1 MPIEDDAVKTN
12 TDSLNVN
19 SGALSRV
26 NAALDGLGGII
37 GALVKGAPK
46 SLGDT
51 LGTVLGDNNPLA
63 RSMKF
68 AEGYIGVWQGL
79 TRSGVNFNNE
89 IDTMILATG
98 RANIQLEQLS
108 RMVSESGAAFAA
120 IGGIANQGVNDFL
133 QNQTIFMRE
142 GANNT
147 FNPLREE
154 LERLGYTSESI
165 AESFLAYDQIQAISN
180 IRDRRVGFE
189 RNRASAD
196 FAKTMDELARLT
208 GKQISQLEKEAAEIS
223 RQGNVFAFSQGLDTS
238 VKDEL
243 RNGLQE
249 LNEVA
254 PVVKDFATDLITR
267 GFPNPNDPAMMAL
280 NAAAPELRESL
291 LAARDA
297 FLDGDETRA
306 QMLMDNAIG
315 EAKLLRH
322 NQFLIRQSMLG
333 NATEITG
340 ASMDIMTQL
349 NSGIAVGADAI
360 RAFAAKELGIDES
373 EVTGDQMAEYEK
385 RLIEKNRAAQQQGSQ
400 GLLNSY
406 LSSIRQV
413 QSLAMTMQDDVVK
426 GIFKTLED
434 GIDKFQGYID
444 TKLSMSAL
452 YEGMADGLM
461 KEILLNAESPEAS
474 ANFLMTQ
481 ANEAIEALNRRAT
494 ALSDEDD
501 PDAVRKISDIQ
512 ASLEA
517 NIRKLTEDAGDED
530 ARNTIRTLTTAIQ
543 RIIAD
548 TNPQIHNTLSDE
560 EIQRLRA
567 ALQDITVPEYSTG
580 TMGQEGRLFQNFGS
594 ETLAKLHGLE
604 AVVTP
609 DQMQS
614 IVSQS
619 ALGAV
624 QGMSSA
630 INESR
635 NTSTTLQGMLNTIR
649 TIPAQVQQ
657 PEQIQNETNVEE
669 MMNKL
674 TRQLRVPLE
683 EAMQSTLVPKLEQ
696 LVSVST
702 QNVEMSNKVR
712 KGISGL
718 DGDML
723 RSM

>member
-1 MPIEDDAVKTN
+1 MSEDAQNNN
-12 TDSLNVN
+12 TDQLNLN

-26 NAALDGLGGII
+26 NSALDSLGGIV
-37 GALVKGAPK
+37 GALVKGAPQSFGEILDK
-46 SLGDT
+46 IPGLDGK
-51 LGTVLGDNNPLA
+51 VA
-63 RSMKF
+63 QSMKF

-89 IDTMILATG
+89 IDEMILATG

-108 RMVSESGAAFAA
+108 RMVQESGAAFAA
-120 IGGIANQGVNDFL
+120 IGGIAQSGVDSFL
-133 QNQTIFMRE
+133 ASQTIFNE
-142 GANNT
+142 ELNGT
-147 FNPLREE
+147 FNPLRVQ

-165 AESFLAYDQIQAISN
+165 ADSFLAYDQIQAISG

-189 RNRASAD
+189 RNRAATD

-223 RQGNVFAFSQGLDTS
+223 RQGNVFAFGAGLDTE

-249 LNEVA
+249 LKEVA

-306 QMLMDNAIG
+306 QILMDNAVG
-315 EAKLLRH
+315 EAKMLRH
-322 NQFLIRQSMLG
+322 NQFLIRQAMLG
-333 NATEITG
+333 SATEITG

-349 NSGIAVGADAI
+349 NSGIAIGGDAI
-360 RAFAAKELGIDES
+360 REFAAKEFGVDAEN
-373 EVTGDQMAEYEK
+373 VTGDQMAQAQAMM
-385 RLIEKNRAAQQQGSQ
+385 IEENRKAQAAGSE
-400 GLLNSY
+400 GVLDAY
-406 LSSIRQV
+406 LGSMRTV
-413 QSLAMTMQDDVVK
+413 QSLAMEMQEDVVN
-426 GIFKTLED
+426 GMFSTLET
-434 GIDKFQGYID
+434 GIDKFQAYID
-444 TKLSMSAL
+444 TKLSLANI
-452 YEGMADGLM
+452 YNEGMNDLLR
-461 KEILLNAESPEAS
+461 EILGD
-474 ANFLMTQ
+474 ANGPRAGANVVMQQ
-481 ANEAIEALNRRAT
+481 AQRAIDALNRRAT
-494 ALSDEDD
+494 ALSDQDNPE
-501 PDAVRKISDIQ
+501 ATAKVQRIVS
-512 ASLEA
+512 SLET
-517 NIRKLTEDAGDED
+517 N
-530 ARNTIRTLTTAIQ
+530 IQ
-543 RIIAD
+543 RLSQDANDDDAKASIRQLTQAITRIITD
-548 TNPQIHNTLSDE
+548 TNPEMNRTLSPE
-560 EIQRLRA
+560 EVQSLIDSIQN
-567 ALQDITVPEYSTG
+567 INVPTYSTG
-580 TMGQEGRLFQNFGS
+580 TMGQEGKLFQNFGS

-630 INESR
+630 MNESR

-657 PEQIQNETNVEE
+657 PEQIQDNTNVEE
-669 MMNKL
+669 MMNNL
-674 TRQLRVPLE
+674 TRQLKAPLE
-683 EAMQSTLVPKLEQ
+683 EAMKSTLVPKLEQ

-712 KGISGL
+712 KGISSL

>member
-1 MPIEDDAVKTN
+1 MSEDAQNNN
-12 TDSLNVN
+12 TDQLNLN

-26 NAALDGLGGII
+26 NSALDSLGGIV
-37 GALVKGAPK
+37 GALVKGAPQSFGEILDK
-46 SLGDT
+46 IPGLDGK
-51 LGTVLGDNNPLA
+51 VA
-63 RSMKF
+63 QSMKF

-89 IDTMILATG
+89 IDEMILATG

-108 RMVSESGAAFAA
+108 RMVQESGAAFAA
-120 IGGIANQGVNDFL
+120 IGGIAQSGVDSFL
-133 QNQTIFMRE
+133 ASQTIFNE
-142 GANNT
+142 ELNGT
-147 FNPLREE
+147 FNPLRVQ

-165 AESFLAYDQIQAISN
+165 ADSFLAYDQIQAISV

-189 RNRASAD
+189 RNRAATD

-223 RQGNVFAFSQGLDTS
+223 RQGNISAFSAGLDTE
-238 VKDEL
+238 VKDQL

-249 LNEVA
+249 LSEVA
-254 PVVKDFATDLITR
+254 PIVKDFATDLITR

-306 QMLMDNAIG
+306 QILMDNAVG
-315 EAKLLRH
+315 EAKMLRH
-322 NQFLIRQSMLG
+322 NQFLIRQAMLG
-333 NATEITG
+333 SATEITG

-349 NSGIAVGADAI
+349 NSGIAIGGDAI
-360 RAFAAKELGIDES
+360 REFAAKEFGVDAEN
-373 EVTGDQMAEYEK
+373 VTGDQMAQAQAMM
-385 RLIEKNRAAQQQGSQ
+385 IEENRKAQAAGSE
-400 GLLNSY
+400 GVLDAY
-406 LSSIRQV
+406 LGSMRTV
-413 QSLAMTMQDDVVK
+413 QSLAMEMQEDVVN
-426 GIFKTLED
+426 GMFSTLET
-434 GIDKFQGYID
+434 GIDKFQAYID
-444 TKLSMSAL
+444 TKLSLANI
-452 YEGMADGLM
+452 YNEGMNDLLR
-461 KEILLNAESPEAS
+461 EILGD
-474 ANFLMTQ
+474 ANGPRAGANVVMQQ
-481 ANEAIEALNRRAT
+481 AQRAIDALNRRAT
-494 ALSDEDD
+494 ALSDQDNPE
-501 PDAVRKISDIQ
+501 ATAKVQRIVS
-512 ASLEA
+512 SLET
-517 NIRKLTEDAGDED
+517 N
-530 ARNTIRTLTTAIQ
+530 IQ
-543 RIIAD
+543 RLSQDANDDDAKASIRQLTQAITRIITD
-548 TNPQIHNTLSDE
+548 TNPEMNRTLSPE
-560 EIQRLRA
+560 EVQSLIDSIQN
-567 ALQDITVPEYSTG
+567 INVPTYSTG
-580 TMGQEGRLFQNFGS
+580 TMGQEGKLFQNFGS

-630 INESR
+630 MNESR

-657 PEQIQNETNVEE
+657 PEQIQDNTNVEE
-669 MMNKL
+669 MMNNL
-674 TRQLRVPLE
+674 TRQLKAPLE
-683 EAMQSTLVPKLEQ
+683 EAMKSTLVPKLEQ

-712 KGISGL
+712 KGISSL

>member
-1 MPIEDDAVKTN
+1 MADDAQNNN
-12 TDSLNVN
+12 TEQLNLN

-26 NAALDGLGGII
+26 NSALDSLGGIV
-37 GALVKGAPK
+37 GALVKGAPQSFGEILDK
-46 SLGDT
+46 IPGLDGK
-51 LGTVLGDNNPLA
+51 VA
-63 RSMKF
+63 QSMKF

-89 IDTMILATG
+89 IDEMILATG

-108 RMVSESGAAFAA
+108 RMVSESGGAFAA
-120 IGGIANQGVNDFL
+120 IGGIAQSGVDQFL
-133 QNQTIFMRE
+133 ASQTVFNAE
-142 GANNT
+142 VNGT
-147 FNPLREE
+147 FNPLRVQ
-154 LERLGYTSESI
+154 LDRLGYTSDTI
-165 AESFLAYDQIQAISN
+165 AESFLAYDQIQAISG

-189 RNRASAD
+189 RNRAATD

-208 GKQISQLEKEAAEIS
+208 GKQIKQLEKEAAEIS
-223 RQGNVFAFSQGLDTS
+223 RQGNIFAFSAGLDTS

-297 FLDGDETRA
+297 FLSGDETRA
-306 QMLMDNAIG
+306 QILMDNAVG
-315 EAKLLRH
+315 EAKMLRQ
-322 NQFLIRQSMLG
+322 NQFLIRQAMLG
-333 NATEITG
+333 GATEITG
-340 ASMDIMTQL
+340 ASMDIVTQL
-349 NSGIAVGADAI
+349 NNGIAVGGEAVQAY
-360 RAFAAKELGIDES
+360 AAKMFGVDFDQ
-373 EVTGDQMAEYEK
+373 VTGDQMREAQDKMIAENIIAQEK
-385 RLIEKNRAAQQQGSQ
+385 GSE
-400 GLLNSY
+400 GILDAY
-406 LSSIRQV
+406 LGSMRTV
-413 QSLAMTMQDDVVK
+413 QSLAMEMQESVVN
-426 GIFKTLED
+426 GMFSTLEK
-434 GIDKFQGYID
+434 GIDKFQAYID
-444 TKLSMSAL
+444 TKLSLANI
-452 YEGMADGLM
+452 YNEGMDGLLR
-461 KEILLNAESPEAS
+461 EILGDANSTRAGANVVMERAQQAINA
-474 ANFLMTQ
+474 LT
-481 ANEAIEALNRRAT
+481 RRAT
-494 ALSDEDD
+494 ALSDEDN
-501 PDAVRKISDIQ
+501 PEAMTKVQEILST
-512 ASLEA
+512 LETNMQRLSTNA
-517 NIRKLTEDAGDED
+517 NDDD
-530 ARNTIRTLTTAIQ
+530 ARASIRQLTSAISRMITETNPDVNSTLTPAQLEKLMESIL
-543 RIIAD
+543 AM
-548 TNPQIHNTLSDE
+548 P
-560 EIQRLRA
+560 
-567 ALQDITVPEYSTG
+567 VPEYSTG
-580 TMGQEGRLFQNFGS
+580 TMGQEGKLFQNFGS

-630 INESR
+630 MNESR

-669 MMNKL
+669 MMNNL
-674 TRQLRVPLE
+674 TRQLKAPLE

>member
-1 MPIEDDAVKTN
+1 MSEDAQNNN
-12 TDSLNVN
+12 TDQLNLN

-26 NAALDGLGGII
+26 NSALDSLGGIV
-37 GALVKGAPK
+37 GALVKGAPQSFGEILDK
-46 SLGDT
+46 IPGLDGK
-51 LGTVLGDNNPLA
+51 VA
-63 RSMKF
+63 QSMKF

-89 IDTMILATG
+89 IDEMILATG

-108 RMVSESGAAFAA
+108 RMVQESGAAFAA
-120 IGGIANQGVNDFL
+120 IGGIAQSGVDSFL
-133 QNQTIFMRE
+133 ASQTIFNAE
-142 GANNT
+142 LNGT
-147 FNPLREE
+147 FNPLRVQ

-165 AESFLAYDQIQAISN
+165 ADSFLAYDQIQAVSG

-189 RNRASAD
+189 RNRAATD

-223 RQGNVFAFSQGLDTS
+223 RQGNISAFSAGLDTE
-238 VKDEL
+238 VKDQL

-249 LNEVA
+249 LSEVA
-254 PVVKDFATDLITR
+254 PIVKDFATDLITR

-306 QMLMDNAIG
+306 QILMDNAVG
-315 EAKLLRH
+315 EAKMLRH
-322 NQFLIRQSMLG
+322 NQFLIRQAMLG
-333 NATEITG
+333 GATEITG

-349 NSGIAVGADAI
+349 NSGIAIGGDAI
-360 RAFAAKELGIDES
+360 REFAAKEFGVDAEN
-373 EVTGDQMAEYEK
+373 VTGDQMAQAQAMM
-385 RLIEKNRAAQQQGSQ
+385 IEENRKAQVAGSE
-400 GLLNSY
+400 GVLNAY
-406 LSSIRQV
+406 LGSMRTV
-413 QSLAMTMQDDVVK
+413 QSLAMEMQEDVVN
-426 GIFKTLED
+426 GMFSALET
-434 GIDKFQGYID
+434 GIDKFQAYID
-444 TKLSMSAL
+444 TKLSLANI
-452 YEGMADGLM
+452 YDGGMNDLLR
-461 KEILLNAESPEAS
+461 EILGD
-474 ANFLMTQ
+474 ANGPRAGANVVMQQ
-481 ANEAIEALNRRAT
+481 AQRAIDALNRRAT
-494 ALSDEDD
+494 ALSDQDNPE
-501 PDAVRKISDIQ
+501 ATAKVQRIVS
-512 ASLEA
+512 SLET
-517 NIRKLTEDAGDED
+517 N
-530 ARNTIRTLTTAIQ
+530 IQ
-543 RIIAD
+543 RLSQDANDDDAKASIRQLTQAITRIITD
-548 TNPQIHNTLSDE
+548 TNPEMNRTLSPE
-560 EIQRLRA
+560 EVQSLIDSIQN
-567 ALQDITVPEYSTG
+567 INVPTYSTG
-580 TMGQEGRLFQNFGS
+580 TMGQEGKLFQNFGS

-630 INESR
+630 MNESR

-657 PEQIQNETNVEE
+657 PEQIQDNTNVEE
-669 MMNKL
+669 MMNNL
-674 TRQLRVPLE
+674 TRQLKAPLE
-683 EAMQSTLVPKLEQ
+683 EAMKSTLVPKLEQ

-712 KGISGL
+712 KGISSL

>member
-1 MPIEDDAVKTN
+1 MSEDAQNNN
-12 TDSLNVN
+12 TDQLNLN

-26 NAALDGLGGII
+26 NSALDSLGGIV
-37 GALVKGAPK
+37 GALVKGAPQSFGEILDK
-46 SLGDT
+46 IPGLDGK
-51 LGTVLGDNNPLA
+51 VA
-63 RSMKF
+63 QSMKF

-89 IDTMILATG
+89 IDEMILATG

-108 RMVSESGAAFAA
+108 RMVQESGAAFAA
-120 IGGIANQGVNDFL
+120 IGGIAQSGVDSFL
-133 QNQTIFMRE
+133 ASQTIFNAE
-142 GANNT
+142 LNGT
-147 FNPLREE
+147 FNPLRVQ

-165 AESFLAYDQIQAISN
+165 ADSFLAYDQIQAISG

-189 RNRASAD
+189 RNRAATD

-223 RQGNVFAFSQGLDTS
+223 RQGNIFAFGAGLDTE

-306 QMLMDNAIG
+306 QILMDNAVG

-322 NQFLIRQSMLG
+322 NQFLIRQAMLG
-333 NATEITG
+333 GATEITG

-349 NSGIAVGADAI
+349 NSGIAIGGDAI
-360 RAFAAKELGIDES
+360 REFAAKEFGVDAED
-373 EVTGDQMAEYEK
+373 VTGDQMAQAQAMM
-385 RLIEKNRAAQQQGSQ
+385 IEENRKAQVAGSE
-400 GLLNSY
+400 GLLDAY
-406 LSSIRQV
+406 LGSMRTV
-413 QSLAMTMQDDVVK
+413 QSLAMEMQEDVVN
-426 GIFKTLED
+426 GIFSTLET
-434 GIDKFQGYID
+434 GIDKFQAYID
-444 TKLSMSAL
+444 TKLSLANIYDS
-452 YEGMADGLM
+452 GMNDLIR
-461 KEILLNAESPEAS
+461 EILGDANGPQAGANVVMANA
-474 ANFLMTQ
+474 Q
-481 ANEAIEALNRRAT
+481 RAIELLNRRAT
-494 ALSDEDD
+494 ALSDEDN
-501 PDAVRKISDIQ
+501 PEAIAKVQDIVS
-512 ASLEA
+512 SLETNIQRLSTDA
-517 NIRKLTEDAGDED
+517 NDDDAKASIRQ
-530 ARNTIRTLTTAIQ
+530 LTTAIT
-543 RIIAD
+543 RIISE
-548 TNPQIHNTLSDE
+548 TNPDIYATLTQE
-560 EIQRLRA
+560 EMERLLA
-567 ALQDITVPEYSTG
+567 SIKDISVPAYSTG
-580 TMGQEGRLFQNFGS
+580 TMGQEGKLFQNFGS

-604 AVVTP
+604 AVVMP

-649 TIPAQVQQ
+649 TIPAQLQQ

-669 MMNKL
+669 MMNNL
-674 TRQLRVPLE
+674 TRQLKAPLE
-683 EAMQSTLVPKLEQ
+683 EAMKSTLVPKLEQ

>member
-1 MPIEDDAVKTN
+1 MAEDAQNNN
-12 TDSLNVN
+12 TDQLNLN

-26 NAALDGLGGII
+26 NSALDSLGGIV
-37 GALVKGAPK
+37 GALVKGAPQSFGEILDK
-46 SLGDT
+46 IPGLDGK
-51 LGTVLGDNNPLA
+51 VA
-63 RSMKF
+63 QSMKF

-89 IDTMILATG
+89 IDEMILATG

-108 RMVSESGAAFAA
+108 RMVQESGAAFAA
-120 IGGIANQGVNDFL
+120 IGGIAQSGVDSFL
-133 QNQTIFMRE
+133 ASQTIFNE
-142 GANNT
+142 ELNGT
-147 FNPLREE
+147 FNPLRVQ

-165 AESFLAYDQIQAISN
+165 ADSFLAYDQIQAISG

-189 RNRASAD
+189 RNRAATD

-223 RQGNVFAFSQGLDTS
+223 RQGNISAFSAGLDTE
-238 VKDEL
+238 VKDQL

-249 LNEVA
+249 LSEVA
-254 PVVKDFATDLITR
+254 PIVKDFATDLITR

-306 QMLMDNAIG
+306 QILMDNAVG
-315 EAKLLRH
+315 EAKMLRH
-322 NQFLIRQSMLG
+322 NQFLIRQAMLG
-333 NATEITG
+333 SATEITG

-349 NSGIAVGADAI
+349 NSGIAIGGDAI
-360 RAFAAKELGIDES
+360 REFAAKEFGVDAEN
-373 EVTGDQMAEYEK
+373 VTGDQMAQAQAMM
-385 RLIEKNRAAQQQGSQ
+385 IEENRKAQAAGSE
-400 GLLNSY
+400 GVLDAY
-406 LSSIRQV
+406 LGSMRTV
-413 QSLAMTMQDDVVK
+413 QSLAMEMQEDVVN
-426 GIFKTLED
+426 GMFSTLET
-434 GIDKFQGYID
+434 GIDKFQAYID
-444 TKLSMSAL
+444 TKLSLANI
-452 YEGMADGLM
+452 YNEGMNDLLR
-461 KEILLNAESPEAS
+461 EILGD
-474 ANFLMTQ
+474 ANGPRAGANVVMQQ
-481 ANEAIEALNRRAT
+481 AQRAIDALNRRAT
-494 ALSDEDD
+494 ALSDQDNPE
-501 PDAVRKISDIQ
+501 ATAKVQRIVS
-512 ASLEA
+512 SLETNIQRLSQDA
-517 NIRKLTEDAGDED
+517 NDDDAKASIRQLTQAITRIITDTNPEI
-530 ARNTIRTLTTAIQ
+530 NRTLTAEELESISQAIQ
-543 RIIAD
+543 GIVL
-548 TNPQIHNTLSDE
+548 PS
-560 EIQRLRA
+560 
-567 ALQDITVPEYSTG
+567 YSTG
-580 TMGQEGRLFQNFGS
+580 TMGQEGKLFQNFGS

-630 INESR
+630 MNESR

-657 PEQIQNETNVEE
+657 PEQIQDNTNVEE
-669 MMNKL
+669 MMNNL
-674 TRQLRVPLE
+674 TRQLKAPLE
-683 EAMQSTLVPKLEQ
+683 EAMKSTLVPKLEQ

-712 KGISGL
+712 KGISSL

>member
-1 MPIEDDAVKTN
+1 MSEDAQNNN
-12 TDSLNVN
+12 TDQLNLN

-26 NAALDGLGGII
+26 NSALDSLGGIV
-37 GALVKGAPK
+37 GALVKGAPQSFGEILDK
-46 SLGDT
+46 IPGLDGK
-51 LGTVLGDNNPLA
+51 VA
-63 RSMKF
+63 QSMKF

-89 IDTMILATG
+89 IDEMILATG

-108 RMVSESGAAFAA
+108 RMVQESGAAFAA
-120 IGGIANQGVNDFL
+120 IGGIAQSGVDSFL
-133 QNQTIFMRE
+133 ASQTIFNAE
-142 GANNT
+142 LNGT
-147 FNPLREE
+147 FNPLRVQ

-165 AESFLAYDQIQAISN
+165 ADSFLAYDQIQAISG

-189 RNRASAD
+189 RNRAATD

-223 RQGNVFAFSQGLDTS
+223 RQGNIFAFGAGLDTE

-306 QMLMDNAIG
+306 QILMDNAVG

-322 NQFLIRQSMLG
+322 NQFLIRQAMLG
-333 NATEITG
+333 GATEITG

-349 NSGIAVGADAI
+349 NSGIAIGGDAI
-360 RAFAAKELGIDES
+360 REFAAKEFGVDAED
-373 EVTGDQMAEYEK
+373 VTGDQMAQAQAMM
-385 RLIEKNRAAQQQGSQ
+385 IEENRKAQVAGSE
-400 GLLNSY
+400 GLLDAY
-406 LSSIRQV
+406 LGSMRTV
-413 QSLAMTMQDDVVK
+413 QSLAMEMQEDVVN
-426 GIFKTLED
+426 GIFSTLET
-434 GIDKFQGYID
+434 GIDKFQAYID
-444 TKLSMSAL
+444 TKLSLANIYDS
-452 YEGMADGLM
+452 GMNDLIR
-461 KEILLNAESPEAS
+461 EILGDANGPQAGANVVMANA
-474 ANFLMTQ
+474 Q
-481 ANEAIEALNRRAT
+481 RAIELLNRRAT
-494 ALSDEDD
+494 ALSDEDN
-501 PDAVRKISDIQ
+501 PEAIAKVQDIVS
-512 ASLEA
+512 SLETNIQRLSTDA
-517 NIRKLTEDAGDED
+517 NDDDAKASIRQ
-530 ARNTIRTLTTAIQ
+530 LTTAIT
-543 RIIAD
+543 RIISE
-548 TNPQIHNTLSDE
+548 TNPDIYATLTQE
-560 EIQRLRA
+560 EMERLLA
-567 ALQDITVPEYSTG
+567 SIKDISVPAYSTG
-580 TMGQEGRLFQNFGS
+580 TMGQEGKLFQNFGS

-649 TIPAQVQQ
+649 TIPAQLQQ

-669 MMNKL
+669 MMNNL
-674 TRQLRVPLE
+674 TRQLKAPLE
-683 EAMQSTLVPKLEQ
+683 EAMKSTLVPKLEQ

>member
-1 MPIEDDAVKTN
+1 MSDDAQNNN
-12 TDSLNVN
+12 TEQLNLN

-26 NAALDGLGGII
+26 NSALDSLGGIV
-37 GALVKGAPK
+37 GALVKGAPQSFGEILDK
-46 SLGDT
+46 IPGLDGK
-51 LGTVLGDNNPLA
+51 VA
-63 RSMKF
+63 QSMKF

-89 IDTMILATG
+89 IDEMILATG

-108 RMVSESGAAFAA
+108 RMVSESGGAFAA
-120 IGGIANQGVNDFL
+120 IGGIAQSGVDQFL
-133 QNQTIFMRE
+133 ASQTVFNAE
-142 GANNT
+142 VNGT
-147 FNPLREE
+147 FNPLRVQ
-154 LERLGYTSESI
+154 LDRLGYTSDTI
-165 AESFLAYDQIQAISN
+165 AESFLAYDQIQAISG

-189 RNRASAD
+189 RNRAATD

-208 GKQISQLEKEAAEIS
+208 GKQIKQLEKEAAEIS
-223 RQGNVFAFSQGLDTS
+223 RQGNIFAFSAGLDTS

-297 FLDGDETRA
+297 FLSGDETRA
-306 QMLMDNAIG
+306 QILMDNAVG
-315 EAKLLRH
+315 EAKMLRQ
-322 NQFLIRQSMLG
+322 NQFLIRQAMLG
-333 NATEITG
+333 GATEITG
-340 ASMDIMTQL
+340 ASMDIVTQL
-349 NSGIAVGADAI
+349 NNGIAVGGEAVQAY
-360 RAFAAKELGIDES
+360 AAKMFGVDFDQ
-373 EVTGDQMAEYEK
+373 VTGDQMREAQDKMIAENIIAQEK
-385 RLIEKNRAAQQQGSQ
+385 GSE
-400 GLLNSY
+400 GILDAY
-406 LSSIRQV
+406 LGSMRTV
-413 QSLAMTMQDDVVK
+413 QSLAMEMQESVVN
-426 GIFKTLED
+426 GMFSTLEK
-434 GIDKFQGYID
+434 GIDKFQAYID
-444 TKLSMSAL
+444 TKLSLANI
-452 YEGMADGLM
+452 YNEGMDGLLR
-461 KEILLNAESPEAS
+461 EILGDANSTRAGANVVMERAQQAINA
-474 ANFLMTQ
+474 LT
-481 ANEAIEALNRRAT
+481 RRAT
-494 ALSDEDD
+494 ALSDEDN
-501 PDAVRKISDIQ
+501 PEAMTKVQEILS
-512 ASLEA
+512 SLETNMQRLSTNA
-517 NIRKLTEDAGDED
+517 NDDD
-530 ARNTIRTLTTAIQ
+530 ARASIRQLTSAISRMITETNPDVNSTLTPAQLEKLMESIL
-543 RIIAD
+543 AM
-548 TNPQIHNTLSDE
+548 P
-560 EIQRLRA
+560 
-567 ALQDITVPEYSTG
+567 VPEYSTG
-580 TMGQEGRLFQNFGS
+580 TMGQEGKLFQNFGS

-630 INESR
+630 MNESR

-669 MMNKL
+669 MMNNL
-674 TRQLRVPLE
+674 TRQLKAPLE

>member
-1 MPIEDDAVKTN
+1 MADDAQNNN
-12 TDSLNVN
+12 TEQLNLN

-26 NAALDGLGGII
+26 NSALDSLGGIV
-37 GALVKGAPK
+37 GALVKGAPQSFGEILDK
-46 SLGDT
+46 IPGLDGK
-51 LGTVLGDNNPLA
+51 VA
-63 RSMKF
+63 QSMKF

-89 IDTMILATG
+89 IDEMILATG

-108 RMVSESGAAFAA
+108 RMVSESGGAFAA
-120 IGGIANQGVNDFL
+120 IGGIAQSGVDQFL
-133 QNQTIFMRE
+133 ASQTVFNAE
-142 GANNT
+142 VNGT
-147 FNPLREE
+147 FNPLRVQ
-154 LERLGYTSESI
+154 LDRLGYTSDTI
-165 AESFLAYDQIQAISN
+165 AESFLAYDQIQAISG

-189 RNRASAD
+189 RNRAATD

-208 GKQISQLEKEAAEIS
+208 GKQIKQLEKEAAEIS
-223 RQGNVFAFSQGLDTS
+223 RQGNIFAFSAGLDTS

-297 FLDGDETRA
+297 FLSGDETRA
-306 QMLMDNAIG
+306 QILMDNAVG
-315 EAKLLRH
+315 EAKMLRQ
-322 NQFLIRQSMLG
+322 NQFLIRQAMLG
-333 NATEITG
+333 GATEITG
-340 ASMDIMTQL
+340 ASMDIVTQL
-349 NSGIAVGADAI
+349 NNGIAVGGEAVQAY
-360 RAFAAKELGIDES
+360 AAKMFGVDFDQ
-373 EVTGDQMAEYEK
+373 VTGDQMREAQDKMIAENIIAQEK
-385 RLIEKNRAAQQQGSQ
+385 GSE
-400 GLLNSY
+400 GILDAY
-406 LSSIRQV
+406 LGSMRTV
-413 QSLAMTMQDDVVK
+413 QSLAMEMQESVVN
-426 GIFKTLED
+426 GMFSTLEK
-434 GIDKFQGYID
+434 GIDKFQAYID
-444 TKLSMSAL
+444 TKLSLANI
-452 YEGMADGLM
+452 YNEGMDGLLR
-461 KEILLNAESPEAS
+461 EILGDANSTRAGANVVMERAQQAINA
-474 ANFLMTQ
+474 LT
-481 ANEAIEALNRRAT
+481 RRAT
-494 ALSDEDD
+494 ALSDEDN
-501 PDAVRKISDIQ
+501 PEAMTKVQEILS
-512 ASLEA
+512 SLETNMQRLSTNA
-517 NIRKLTEDAGDED
+517 NDDD
-530 ARNTIRTLTTAIQ
+530 ARASIRQLTSAISRMITETNPDVNSTLTPAQLEKLMESIL
-543 RIIAD
+543 AM
-548 TNPQIHNTLSDE
+548 P
-560 EIQRLRA
+560 
-567 ALQDITVPEYSTG
+567 VPEYSTG
-580 TMGQEGRLFQNFGS
+580 TMGQEGKLFQNFGS

-630 INESR
+630 MNESR

-669 MMNKL
+669 MMNNL
-674 TRQLRVPLE
+674 TRQLKAPLE

>member
-1 MPIEDDAVKTN
+1 MADDAQNNN
-12 TDSLNVN
+12 TEQLNLN

-26 NAALDGLGGII
+26 NSALDSLGGIV
-37 GALVKGAPK
+37 GALVKGAPQSFGEILDK
-46 SLGDT
+46 IPGLDGK
-51 LGTVLGDNNPLA
+51 VA
-63 RSMKF
+63 QSMKF

-89 IDTMILATG
+89 IDEMILATG

-108 RMVSESGAAFAA
+108 RMVSESGGAFAA
-120 IGGIANQGVNDFL
+120 IGGIAQSGVDQFL
-133 QNQTIFMRE
+133 ASQTVFNAE
-142 GANNT
+142 VNGT
-147 FNPLREE
+147 FNPLRVQ
-154 LERLGYTSESI
+154 LDRLGYTSDTI
-165 AESFLAYDQIQAISN
+165 AESFLAYDQIQAVSG

-189 RNRASAD
+189 RNRAATD

-208 GKQISQLEKEAAEIS
+208 GKQIKQLEKEAAEIS
-223 RQGNVFAFSQGLDTS
+223 RQGNIFAFSAGLDTS

-297 FLDGDETRA
+297 FLSGDETRA
-306 QMLMDNAIG
+306 QILMDNAVG
-315 EAKLLRH
+315 EAKMLRQ
-322 NQFLIRQSMLG
+322 NQFLIRQAMLG
-333 NATEITG
+333 GATEITG
-340 ASMDIMTQL
+340 ASMDIVTQL
-349 NSGIAVGADAI
+349 NNGIAVGGEAVQAY
-360 RAFAAKELGIDES
+360 AAKMFGVDFDQ
-373 EVTGDQMAEYEK
+373 VTGDQMREAQDKMIAENIIAQEK
-385 RLIEKNRAAQQQGSQ
+385 GSE
-400 GLLNSY
+400 GILDAY
-406 LSSIRQV
+406 LGSMRTV
-413 QSLAMTMQDDVVK
+413 QSLAMEMQESVVN
-426 GIFKTLED
+426 GMFSTLEK
-434 GIDKFQGYID
+434 GIDKFQAYID
-444 TKLSMSAL
+444 TKLSLANI
-452 YEGMADGLM
+452 YNEGMDGLLR
-461 KEILLNAESPEAS
+461 EILGDANSTRAGANVVMERAQQAINA
-474 ANFLMTQ
+474 LT
-481 ANEAIEALNRRAT
+481 RRAT
-494 ALSDEDD
+494 ALSDEDN
-501 PDAVRKISDIQ
+501 PEAMTKVQEILS
-512 ASLEA
+512 SLETNMQRLSTNA
-517 NIRKLTEDAGDED
+517 NDDD
-530 ARNTIRTLTTAIQ
+530 ARASIRQLTSAISRMITETNPDVNSTLTPAQLEKLMESIL
-543 RIIAD
+543 AM
-548 TNPQIHNTLSDE
+548 P
-560 EIQRLRA
+560 
-567 ALQDITVPEYSTG
+567 VPEYSTG
-580 TMGQEGRLFQNFGS
+580 TMGQEGKLFQNFGS

-630 INESR
+630 MNESR

-669 MMNKL
+669 MMNNL
-674 TRQLRVPLE
+674 TRQLKAPLE

>member
-1 MPIEDDAVKTN
+1 MSEDAQNNN
-12 TDSLNVN
+12 TDQLNLN

-26 NAALDGLGGII
+26 NSALDSLGGIV
-37 GALVKGAPK
+37 GALVKGAPQSFGEILDK
-46 SLGDT
+46 IPGLDGK
-51 LGTVLGDNNPLA
+51 VA
-63 RSMKF
+63 QSMKF

-89 IDTMILATG
+89 IDEMILATG

-108 RMVSESGAAFAA
+108 RMVQESGAAFAA
-120 IGGIANQGVNDFL
+120 IGGIAQSGVDSFL
-133 QNQTIFMRE
+133 ASQTIFNAE
-142 GANNT
+142 LNGT
-147 FNPLREE
+147 FNPLRVQ

-165 AESFLAYDQIQAISN
+165 AESFLAYDQIQAISG

-189 RNRASAD
+189 RNRAATD

-223 RQGNVFAFSQGLDTS
+223 RQGNIFAFGAGLDTE

-249 LNEVA
+249 LSEVA

-306 QMLMDNAIG
+306 QILMDNAVG
-315 EAKLLRH
+315 EAKMLRH
-322 NQFLIRQSMLG
+322 NQFLIRQAMLG
-333 NATEITG
+333 GATEITG

-349 NSGIAVGADAI
+349 NSGIAIGGDAI
-360 RAFAAKELGIDES
+360 REFAAKEFGVDAED
-373 EVTGDQMAEYEK
+373 VTGDQMAQAQAMM
-385 RLIEKNRAAQQQGSQ
+385 IEENRKAQVAGSE
-400 GLLNSY
+400 GILDAY
-406 LSSIRQV
+406 LGSMRTV
-413 QSLAMTMQDDVVK
+413 QSLAMEMQEDVVN
-426 GIFKTLED
+426 GMFSTLEK
-434 GIDKFQGYID
+434 GIDKFQAYID
-444 TKLSMSAL
+444 TKLSLANI
-452 YEGMADGLM
+452 YNEGIDGLLR
-461 KEILLNAESPEAS
+461 EILGD
-474 ANFLMTQ
+474 ANGPRAGANIVMQQAQRAIDALTQ
-481 ANEAIEALNRRAT
+481 RAT
-494 ALSDEDD
+494 ALSDEDN
-501 PDAVRKISDIQ
+501 PEAMAKVQNILS
-512 ASLEA
+512 SLETNIQRLSRDA
-517 NIRKLTEDAGDED
+517 NDDDAKASIRQ
-530 ARNTIRTLTTAIQ
+530 LTTAIT
-543 RIIAD
+543 RIISE
-548 TNPQIHNTLSDE
+548 TNPGIYETLTQE
-560 EIQRLRA
+560 EMERLLSSIENISIPA
-567 ALQDITVPEYSTG
+567 YSTG
-580 TMGQEGRLFQNFGS
+580 TMGQEGKLFQNFGS

-649 TIPAQVQQ
+649 TIPAQLQQ

-669 MMNKL
+669 MMNNL
-674 TRQLRVPLE
+674 TRQLKAPLE
-683 EAMQSTLVPKLEQ
+683 EAMKSTLVPKLEQ

>member
-1 MPIEDDAVKTN
+1 MSEDAQNNN
-12 TDSLNVN
+12 TDQLNLN

-26 NAALDGLGGII
+26 NSALDSLGGIV
-37 GALVKGAPK
+37 GALVKGAPQSFGEILDK
-46 SLGDT
+46 IPGLDGK
-51 LGTVLGDNNPLA
+51 VA
-63 RSMKF
+63 QSMKF

-89 IDTMILATG
+89 IDEMILATG

-108 RMVSESGAAFAA
+108 RMVQESGAAFAA
-120 IGGIANQGVNDFL
+120 IGGIAQSGVDSFL
-133 QNQTIFMRE
+133 ASQTIFNAE
-142 GANNT
+142 LNGT
-147 FNPLREE
+147 FNPLRVQ

-165 AESFLAYDQIQAISN
+165 ADSFLAYDQIQAISG

-189 RNRASAD
+189 RNRAATD

-223 RQGNVFAFSQGLDTS
+223 RQGNVFAFGAGLDTE

-249 LNEVA
+249 LKEVA

-306 QMLMDNAIG
+306 QILMDNAVG
-315 EAKLLRH
+315 EAKMLRH
-322 NQFLIRQSMLG
+322 NQFLIRQAMLG
-333 NATEITG
+333 GATEITG

-349 NSGIAVGADAI
+349 NSGIAIGGDAI
-360 RAFAAKELGIDES
+360 REFAAKEFGVDAEN
-373 EVTGDQMAEYEK
+373 VTGDQMAQAQAMM
-385 RLIEKNRAAQQQGSQ
+385 IEENRKAQVAGSE
-400 GLLNSY
+400 GVLNAY
-406 LSSIRQV
+406 LGSMRTV
-413 QSLAMTMQDDVVK
+413 QSLAMEMQEDVVN
-426 GIFKTLED
+426 GMFSALET
-434 GIDKFQGYID
+434 GIDKFQAYID
-444 TKLSMSAL
+444 TKLSLANI
-452 YEGMADGLM
+452 YDGGMNDLLR
-461 KEILLNAESPEAS
+461 EILGDANGPRAGANVVITS
-474 ANFLMTQ
+474 AQ
-481 ANEAIEALNRRAT
+481 RAIDALNQRAT
-494 ALSDEDD
+494 ALSDEDN
-501 PDAVRKISDIQ
+501 PEAMAKVQEIVS
-512 ASLEA
+512 SLETNIQRLSQNA
-517 NIRKLTEDAGDED
+517 NDDDAKASIRQLTQAITRIITDTNPEI
-530 ARNTIRTLTTAIQ
+530 NRTLTAEELESISQAIQ
-543 RIIAD
+543 GIVL
-548 TNPQIHNTLSDE
+548 PS
-560 EIQRLRA
+560 
-567 ALQDITVPEYSTG
+567 YSTG
-580 TMGQEGRLFQNFGS
+580 TMGQEGKLFQNFGS

-630 INESR
+630 MNESR

-657 PEQIQNETNVEE
+657 PEQIQDNTNVEE
-669 MMNKL
+669 MMNNL
-674 TRQLRVPLE
+674 TRQLKAPLE
-683 EAMQSTLVPKLEQ
+683 EAMKSTLVPKLEQ

-712 KGISGL
+712 KGISSL

>member
-1 MPIEDDAVKTN
+1 MSEDAQNNN
-12 TDSLNVN
+12 TDQLNLN

-26 NAALDGLGGII
+26 NSALDSLGGIV
-37 GALVKGAPK
+37 GALVKGAPQSFGEILDK
-46 SLGDT
+46 IPGLDGK
-51 LGTVLGDNNPLA
+51 VA
-63 RSMKF
+63 QSMKF

-89 IDTMILATG
+89 IDEMIKATG

-108 RMVSESGAAFAA
+108 RMVQESGAAFAA
-120 IGGIANQGVNDFL
+120 IGGIAQSGVDSFL
-133 QNQTIFMRE
+133 ASQTTFNAE
-142 GANNT
+142 LDGT
-147 FNPLREE
+147 FNPLRVQ
-154 LERLGYTSESI
+154 LERLGYTSETI
-165 AESFLAYDQIQAISN
+165 ADSFLAYDQIQAISG

-189 RNRASAD
+189 RNRAATD

-223 RQGNVFAFSQGLDTS
+223 RQGNIFAFGAGLDTE

-249 LNEVA
+249 LSEVA

-306 QMLMDNAIG
+306 QILMDNAVG
-315 EAKLLRH
+315 EAKMLRH
-322 NQFLIRQSMLG
+322 NQFLIRQAMLG
-333 NATEITG
+333 GATEITG

-349 NSGIAVGADAI
+349 NSGIAIGGDAI
-360 RAFAAKELGIDES
+360 REFAAKEFGVDAED
-373 EVTGDQMAEYEK
+373 VTGDQMAQAQAMM
-385 RLIEKNRAAQQQGSQ
+385 IEQNRKAQIAGAEGVLNAYLGSMR
-400 GLLNSY
+400 S
-406 LSSIRQV
+406 V
-413 QSLAMTMQDDVVK
+413 QSLAMEMQEDVVN
-426 GIFKTLED
+426 GIFSTLET
-434 GIDKFQGYID
+434 GIDKFQSYID
-444 TKLSMSAL
+444 TKLSLANIYDS
-452 YEGMADGLM
+452 GIDGLLR
-461 KEILLNAESPEAS
+461 EILGDANSPRAG
-474 ANFLMTQ
+474 ANVVMQQ
-481 ANEAIEALNRRAT
+481 AQNAIEALNRRAT
-494 ALSDEDD
+494 ALSDEDN
-501 PDAVRKISDIQ
+501 PEATAKVQDIVS
-512 ASLEA
+512 SLETNIQRLATDA
-517 NIRKLTEDAGDED
+517 NDDDAKASIRQ
-530 ARNTIRTLTTAIQ
+530 LTTAIT
-543 RIIAD
+543 RIISE
-548 TNPQIHNTLSDE
+548 TNPDIYATLTQE
-560 EIQRLRA
+560 EMERLLA
-567 ALQDITVPEYSTG
+567 SIKDISVPAYSTG
-580 TMGQEGRLFQNFGS
+580 TMGQEGKLFQNFGS

-630 INESR
+630 MNESR

-649 TIPAQVQQ
+649 TIPAQLQQ

-669 MMNKL
+669 MMNNL
-674 TRQLRVPLE
+674 TRQLKAPLE
-683 EAMQSTLVPKLEQ
+683 EAMKSTLVPKLEQ

>member
-1 MPIEDDAVKTN
+1 MSDDAQNNN
-12 TDSLNVN
+12 TEQLNLN

-26 NAALDGLGGII
+26 NSALDSLGGIV
-37 GALVKGAPK
+37 GALVKGAPQSFGEILDK
-46 SLGDT
+46 IPGLDGK
-51 LGTVLGDNNPLA
+51 VA
-63 RSMKF
+63 QSMKF

-79 TRSGVNFNNE
+79 TRSGVNFNNQ
-89 IDTMILATG
+89 IDEMILATG

-108 RMVSESGAAFAA
+108 RMVQESGGAFAA
-120 IGGIANQGVNDFL
+120 IGGIAQNGVNSFL
-133 QNQTIFMRE
+133 KSQAVFNAE
-142 GANNT
+142 VNGT
-147 FNPLREE
+147 FNPLRIQ
-154 LERLGYTSESI
+154 LERLGYTSEAI
-165 AESFLAYDQIQAISN
+165 ADSFLAYDQIQAISG
-180 IRDRRVGFE
+180 IRDRRTDFE
-189 RNRASAD
+189 RNRATTE
-196 FAKTMDELARLT
+196 FAVKMDELARLT

-223 RQGNVFAFSQGLDTS
+223 RQGNIFAFSTGLDTS

-306 QMLMDNAIG
+306 QILMDNAIG
-315 EAKLLRH
+315 EAKMLRS
-322 NQFLIRQSMLG
+322 NQFLIRQAMLG
-333 NATEITG
+333 GATEITG

-349 NSGIAVGADAI
+349 NSGIAVGGEAI
-360 RAFAAKELGIDES
+360 QEYAAKMFNVDFDD
-373 EVTGDQMAEYEK
+373 VTDDQMAQAERKMIQE
-385 RLIEKNRAAQQQGSQ
+385 NRDAQIKGSEDV
-400 GLLNSY
+400 LDAY
-406 LSSIRQV
+406 LGSMRKV
-413 QSLAMTMQDDVVK
+413 QSLAMEMQESVVN
-426 GIFKTLED
+426 GMFATLRT
-434 GIDKFQGYID
+434 GIDKFQQYVD
-444 TKLSMSAL
+444 TKLSLSNL
-452 YEGMADGLM
+452 YSEGMDDLLR
-461 KEILLNAESPEAS
+461 EILADNNSPRAGANAVMIS
-474 ANFLMTQ
+474 AQ
-481 ANEAIEALNRRAT
+481 RAIDKLTRRAT
-494 ALSDEDD
+494 ALSDDD
-501 PDAVRKISDIQ
+501 NPEAMTKVQEILS
-512 ASLEA
+512 SLET
-517 NIRKLTEDAGDED
+517 NIQR
-530 ARNTIRTLTTAIQ
+530 LTTNANDDDAKASIRQ
-543 RIIAD
+543 LTAAVTRIIND
-548 TNPQIHNTLSDE
+548 TNPDINQTLTPEQVQKLVES
-560 EIQRLRA
+560 IKN
-567 ALQDITVPEYSTG
+567 ISVPEYSTG
-580 TMGQEGRLFQNFGS
+580 TMGQEGKLFQNFGS

-630 INESR
+630 MNESR

-669 MMNKL
+669 MMNNL
-674 TRQLRVPLE
+674 TRQLKAPLE

>member
-1 MPIEDDAVKTN
+1 MADDAQNNN
-12 TDSLNVN
+12 TEQLNLN

-26 NAALDGLGGII
+26 NSALDSLGGIV
-37 GALVKGAPK
+37 GALVKGAPQSFGEILDK
-46 SLGDT
+46 IPGLDGK
-51 LGTVLGDNNPLA
+51 VA
-63 RSMKF
+63 QSMKF

-89 IDTMILATG
+89 IDEMILATG

-108 RMVSESGAAFAA
+108 RMVSESGGAFAA
-120 IGGIANQGVNDFL
+120 IGGIAQSGVDQFL
-133 QNQTIFMRE
+133 ASQTVFNAE
-142 GANNT
+142 VNGT
-147 FNPLREE
+147 FNPLRVQ
-154 LERLGYTSESI
+154 LDRLGYTSDTI
-165 AESFLAYDQIQAISN
+165 AESFLAYDQIQAISG

-189 RNRASAD
+189 RNRAATD

-208 GKQISQLEKEAAEIS
+208 GKQIKQLEKEAAEIS
-223 RQGNVFAFSQGLDTS
+223 RQGNIFAFSAGLDTS

-297 FLDGDETRA
+297 FLSGDETRA
-306 QMLMDNAIG
+306 QILMDNAVG
-315 EAKLLRH
+315 EAKMLRQ
-322 NQFLIRQSMLG
+322 NQFLIRQAMLG
-333 NATEITG
+333 GATEITG
-340 ASMDIMTQL
+340 ASMDIVTQL
-349 NSGIAVGADAI
+349 NNGIAVGGEAVQAY
-360 RAFAAKELGIDES
+360 AAKMFGVDFDQ
-373 EVTGDQMAEYEK
+373 VTGDQMREAQDKMIAENIIAQEK
-385 RLIEKNRAAQQQGSQ
+385 GSE
-400 GLLNSY
+400 GILDAY
-406 LSSIRQV
+406 LGSMRTV
-413 QSLAMTMQDDVVK
+413 QSLAMEMQESVVN
-426 GIFKTLED
+426 GMFSTLEK
-434 GIDKFQGYID
+434 GIDKFQAYID
-444 TKLSMSAL
+444 TKLSLANI
-452 YEGMADGLM
+452 YNEGMDGLLR
-461 KEILLNAESPEAS
+461 EILGDANSTRAGANVVMERAQQAINA
-474 ANFLMTQ
+474 LT
-481 ANEAIEALNRRAT
+481 RRAT
-494 ALSDEDD
+494 ALSDEDN
-501 PDAVRKISDIQ
+501 PEAMTKVQEILS
-512 ASLEA
+512 SLETNMQRLSTNA
-517 NIRKLTEDAGDED
+517 NDDD
-530 ARNTIRTLTTAIQ
+530 ARASIRQLTSAISRMITETNPDVNSTLTPAQLEKLMESIL
-543 RIIAD
+543 AM
-548 TNPQIHNTLSDE
+548 P
-560 EIQRLRA
+560 
-567 ALQDITVPEYSTG
+567 VPEYSTG

-630 INESR
+630 MNESR

-669 MMNKL
+669 MMNNL
-674 TRQLRVPLE
+674 TRQLKAPLE